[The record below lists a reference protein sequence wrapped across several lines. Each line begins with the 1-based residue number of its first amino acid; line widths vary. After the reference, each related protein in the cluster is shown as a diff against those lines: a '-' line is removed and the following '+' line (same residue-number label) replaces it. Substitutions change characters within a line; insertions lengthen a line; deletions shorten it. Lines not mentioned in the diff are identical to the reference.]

1 MPVPFRDLS
10 DDFDL
15 GLAGFL
21 RFEDEPGG
29 RGIRAALFYM
39 TSRGEPIEFGFT
51 RIDVA
56 GPSLWRAGD
65 ARRHAVTA
73 LSRALFEASR
83 SWPTLLLALAEEVPA
98 RVFGEGL
105 ELHVPTCRVASPDTA
120 AAHASADESPE
131 LLTDDINL
139 FWTGEPPGADSQ
151 ARLLLAVLQSRRLL
165 TEPFERASVGLEEA
179 FNHR

>member
-73 LSRALFEASR
+73 LSKALFEASR
-83 SWPTLLLALAEEVPA
+83 SRPTLLLALAEEVPA
-98 RVFGEGL
+98 RVFGEDL
-105 ELHVPTCRVASPDTA
+105 EVHVPTCRVASPDTVA
-120 AAHASADESPE
+120 DASDDDSTE

-139 FWTGEPPGADSQ
+139 FWTGELPGADSQ